1 MIYDFYR
8 LQKVK
13 KNVDRRSR
21 YDNKKLIRF
30 KGKLRDSLSIGE
42 LAYVLAECLK
52 KKDAPGRLY
61 KSTTENKLFFNKDEI
76 CVIQKMV
83 KNINDEKKASA
94 F

>member
-21 YDNKKLIRF
+21 YDKKLIRF
-30 KGKLRDSLSIGE
+30 KWKLRDSLSIGE
-42 LAYVLAECLK
+42 LAYVLTECLK
-52 KKDAPGRLY
+52 KKDVPGRLY

-83 KNINDEKKASA
+83 KNINGEKKASA